1 MSIRSIALNSRKL
14 AGRRTTLRSCRSSNR
29 LRSIEMKI
37 NKQSDCRGGQASSAP
52 IQRWALRRD
61 GRIRGRASGVGRGRG
76 CRQALAVH
84 AVSRPGYGPRDYP
97 AGAAPVVG
105 DGRFSRKRA
114 PHRSAPWA
122 RGRRARVCDH
132 PELGVDA
139 PSAPACIRER
149 SRALPVCEYL
159 RQARQTTLGENGVVK
174 LAECNLE
181 GIKAQCTVFMSPS
194 AASSLERVLRI

>member
-1 MSIRSIALNSRKL
+1 MA
-14 AGRRTTLRSCRSSNR
+14 RRLSNV
-29 LRSIEMKI
+29 
-37 NKQSDCRGGQASSAP
+37 DGVVTGGYTGGYIP
-52 IQRWALRRD
+52 
-61 GRIRGRASGVGRGRG
+61 GVVGHPAYYNMQGG
-76 CRQALAVH
+76 LQ
-84 AVSRPGYGPRDYP
+84 PRDYP

-149 SRALPVCEYL
+149 SGALPVCGYL
-159 RQARQTTLGENGVVK
+159 R
-174 LAECNLE
+174 
-181 GIKAQCTVFMSPS
+181 
-194 AASSLERVLRI
+194 